1 MFPIGTRVRLLDV
14 ALHIPYI
21 ATRKHYTNMYEG
33 KSGTVIGYSSTG
45 KVAIEFDDIV
55 FTSHTTRLSSHD
67 NGCHGKGKLHYCWY
81 IPEFAIELEVNN
93 LILLLT

>member
-21 ATRKHYTNMYEG
+21 FTRKHYTNMYEG
-33 KSGTVIGYSSTG
+33 KSGTIIGYSSTG
-45 KVAIEFDDIV
+45 KAAVEFDDIV
-55 FTSHTTRLSSHD
+55 FTSDLKISSHD

-81 IPEFAIELEVNN
+81 IPEFALELLNDD
-93 LILLLT
+93 LLLLLT